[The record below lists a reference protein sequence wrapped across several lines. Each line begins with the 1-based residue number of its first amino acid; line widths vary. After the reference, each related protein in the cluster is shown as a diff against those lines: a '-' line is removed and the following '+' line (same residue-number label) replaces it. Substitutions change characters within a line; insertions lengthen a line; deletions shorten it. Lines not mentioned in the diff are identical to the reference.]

1 MGLLDKAAASDKE
14 DTKPKAKAKKAA
26 AKAKPVKAAKA
37 KPVKAERAP
46 KAKKVKAPRA
56 RPMELSDE
64 YELASTMNRRI
75 SSLVNFVINFGVLF
89 AALFIGAND
98 TNLITT
104 ILFATS
110 GGIIILNAIFIP
122 MRFSRNLGQF
132 VSRTKYVRG
141 DGSNPLFLHG
151 ILANTAGLLAL
162 IGLIFVATQFQKLTE
177 ADNTGAI
184 IFFSLGTIFILL
196 WFVDRYLRNGSAM
209 GQGLYDLAFRAYL
222 VKYVPSDEE
231 KATGIWSR
239 LENMGNFG
247 DQLIKRQ
254 EDRKAK
260 REIKKAEAEAA
271 AQEEDE
277 AGDDGD
283 SQED

>member
-75 SSLVNFVINFGVLF
+75 SSLGNFVINFGVLF

-277 AGDDGD
+277 AGDEGD
-283 SQED
+283 AQED

>member
-26 AKAKPVKAAKA
+26 AKAKPVKTAKA

-283 SQED
+283 AQED

>member
-26 AKAKPVKAAKA
+26 AKAKPVKAAKT

-277 AGDDGD
+277 AGDEGD
-283 SQED
+283 AQED